1 MSQSL
6 SIVRVLRHP
15 AESRESLESV
25 ALMVGAAGFVLGT
38 LVAVVAFREG
48 AVPIA
53 GPGSLGQLIAVCAAL
68 VALAVVVW
76 ARMLVRPRR
85 AAADGAPRLR
95 WFDTAAIALTY
106 AMIALLGW
114 VGVAAVLAQSFVDA
128 VVFPFSAAL
137 LAGVAVALTAYVVF
151 LSAVHLTPVSLS
163 LVLALFLVVGML
175 TSMLSATDPHWWQ
188 ANLSSLGMTDDLS
201 ARAFNLTLI
210 IAGALVTTIANFATA
225 SLPAGSDDERRHR
238 LFVRVALMLI
248 GILLA
253 CVGIFPVDESL
264 QLHNLSATG
273 MAIVFVTLVL
283 RLRTL
288 IPTTP
293 RVFLIVGYVFVGV
306 IVLLAVL
313 FVTGYYNLTA
323 VELVLAVLVFTWL
336 IVFMRN
342 QGLSTQ
348 APPPADEARAAPTTT
363 GVA

>member
-1 MSQSL
+1 MTQST
-6 SIVRVLRHP
+6 SIVRVFRHP
-15 AESRESLESV
+15 AESRESVESV
-25 ALMVGAAGFVLGT
+25 ALMVGAAGFLLGALIAT
-38 LVAVVAFREG
+38 LFFWGG

-53 GPGSLGQLIAVCAAL
+53 GPGSLGQLVAVCSAI

-85 AAADGAPRLR
+85 AVAESEPRLR

-114 VGVAAVLAQSFVDA
+114 VGVAAVLAESFVDA

-137 LAGVAVALTAYVVF
+137 LAGVGVALTAYVVF
-151 LSAVHLTPVSLS
+151 LSAVHLTPIHLS

-175 TSMLSATDPHWWQ
+175 TSMLSAADPHWWQ
-188 ANLSSLGMTDDLS
+188 KNLSSLGMTDDLS

-225 SLPAGSDDERRHR
+225 SLPADTDEERRHR
-238 LFVRVALMLI
+238 RFVRVALMLI
-248 GILLA
+248 GVLLA

-273 MAIVFVTLVL
+273 MAIVYVTLVL

-288 IPTTP
+288 IPSTP
-293 RVFLIVGYVFVGV
+293 RVFLLVGYVFVGV

-313 FVTGYYNLTA
+313 FITGYYNLTA
-323 VELVLAVLVFTWL
+323 VELVLAVLVFSWL

-342 QGLSTQ
+342 QGLSPQ
-348 APPPADEARAAPTTT
+348 QPPPAGAASAAPSTT

>member
-1 MSQSL
+1 MTEPA

-25 ALMVGAAGFVLGT
+25 ALMIGAAGFVLGALIAS
-38 LVAVVAFREG
+38 LVFWGG

-53 GPGSLGQLIAVCAAL
+53 GPGSLGQLVSICGAV

-85 AAADGAPRLR
+85 AAADGSPRLR
-95 WFDTAAIALTY
+95 WFDVAAIALTY

-114 VGVAAVLAQSFVDA
+114 VGIAAVLAESFVDA

-151 LSAVHLTPVSLS
+151 LSAVHLTPINLS
-163 LVLALFLVVGML
+163 LVLAVFLVVGML
-175 TSMLSATDPHWWQ
+175 TSMLSASDPHWWQ
-188 ANLSSLGMTDDLS
+188 LNLSSLGMTDDLS

-225 SLPAGSDDERRHR
+225 SLPATSDAERRHR

-248 GILLA
+248 GVLLA

-273 MAIVFVTLVL
+273 MAIVYVTLVL

-288 IPTTP
+288 IPSTP
-293 RVFLIVGYVFVGV
+293 RVFLLVGYVFVGV

-313 FVTGYYNLTA
+313 FITGYYNLTA

-342 QGLSTQ
+342 QGLNPQS
-348 APPPADEARAAPTTT
+348 PPPSDESQAAPTTT

>member
-1 MSQSL
+1 MTQSI

-25 ALMVGAAGFVLGT
+25 ALIVGAAGCVIGALI
-38 LVAVVAFREG
+38 ASVAFWGG
-48 AVPIA
+48 AVPIS
-53 GPGSLGQLIAVCAAL
+53 GPGSLGQLVAICAAV

-76 ARMLVRPRR
+76 ARFLVRPRR
-85 AAADGAPRLR
+85 AETDTAPRLL
-95 WFDTAAIALTY
+95 WFDIAAIALMY
-106 AMIALLGW
+106 AMVALLGW
-114 VGVAAVLAQSFVDA
+114 VGVAAVLADSFVDA

-137 LAGVAVALTAYVVF
+137 LAGVAVALTAYIVF
-151 LSAVHLTPVSLS
+151 LSAVHLTPIGLS

-175 TSMLSATDPHWWQ
+175 TSMLSASDPHWWQ
-188 ANLSSLGMTDDLS
+188 MNLSSLGMTDDLS

-210 IAGALVTTIANFATA
+210 IAGVLVTTVSNFGTA
-225 SLPAGSDDERRHR
+225 ALPAGSAEQRRHR
-238 LFVRVALMLI
+238 RFVRGSLILI

-273 MAIVFVTLVL
+273 MAIVYVTLVL

-293 RVFLIVGYVFVGV
+293 RVFLILGYVFVGV
-306 IVLLAVL
+306 IVVLVIL

-342 QGLSTQ
+342 QGLVVP
-348 APPPADEARAAPTTT
+348 APPA
-363 GVA
+363 